1 MNKKESMAHGG
12 KREGKLLLIE
22 EYQITNR
29 EVMTELEKNCFA
41 NDICNNHFKD
51 I

>member
-1 MNKKESMAHGG
+1 MEEKGRGS
-12 KREGKLLLIE
+12 LLKLIE